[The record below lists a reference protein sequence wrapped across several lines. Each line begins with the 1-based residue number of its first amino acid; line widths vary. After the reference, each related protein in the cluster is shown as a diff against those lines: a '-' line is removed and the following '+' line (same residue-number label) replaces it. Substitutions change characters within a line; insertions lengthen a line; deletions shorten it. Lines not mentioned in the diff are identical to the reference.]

1 MASDGV
7 QTYVYRQEVVAR
19 GWERNS
25 IMVRNGREWAKSTD
39 TESEA
44 SMSTRDVINRRDKEG
59 IGWIHRV
66 LEEDGR

>member
-19 GWERNS
+19 GWERNL
-25 IMVRNGREWAKSTD
+25 IMVGNRGKWAESTD
-39 TESEA
+39 RESEA
-44 SMSTRDVINRRDKEG
+44 STSTRDAINRGDKEG

-66 LEEDGR
+66 LEEDGK

>member
-25 IMVRNGREWAKSTD
+25 IMGRNRREWAKSTD
-39 TESEA
+39 RESEA
-44 SMSTRDVINRRDKEG
+44 STSTRDAINTGDKVG

>member
-1 MASDGV
+1 MCTDKK
-7 QTYVYRQEVVAR
+7 
-19 GWERNS
+19 WNS

-39 TESEA
+39 RESEA
-44 SMSTRDVINRRDKEG
+44 STSTRDAINRGDKEG

>member
-19 GWERNS
+19 RWERNL
-25 IMVRNGREWAKSTD
+25 IMVRNGREWAKSTNR
-39 TESEA
+39 ESEA
-44 SMSTRDVINRRDKEG
+44 STSTRVAINRGDKEG

-66 LEEDGR
+66 LDKDGK

>member
-7 QTYVYRQEVVAR
+7 QTYVYKQEVVAR
-19 GWERNS
+19 GWERNL
-25 IMVRNGREWAKSTD
+25 IMGRNGREWAKNTD
-39 TESEA
+39 RESEA
-44 SMSTRDVINRRDKEG
+44 NTSTRDAINRGDKEG